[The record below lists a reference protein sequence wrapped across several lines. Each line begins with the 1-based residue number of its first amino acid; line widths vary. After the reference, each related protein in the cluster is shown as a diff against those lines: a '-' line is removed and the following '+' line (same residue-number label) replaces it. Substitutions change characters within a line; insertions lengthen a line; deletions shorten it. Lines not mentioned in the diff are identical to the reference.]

1 MAAGQEL
8 NRPMKVYIY
17 AESDDL
23 EAIAEPMSEAIAGWV
38 KKSDGSA
45 TLVND
50 RHQPGE
56 DEAGESFWNLGIN
69 LEAKRRSDLKK
80 ALQFLYSQ
88 ATEHKCEFVVG
99 IAASSKGSAQDICFF
114 GYEEGKPDAYE
125 IANYMRFRV

>member
-1 MAAGQEL
+1 
-8 NRPMKVYIY
+8 MKIYIY
-17 AESDDL
+17 VESADL
-23 EAIAEPMSEAIAGWV
+23 EEIAEPMSEAIARWV
-38 KKSDGSA
+38 KQSDDAA

-56 DEAGESFWNLGIN
+56 DETGEVFWNLGIN

-99 IAASSKGSAQDICFF
+99 IAASNKGPAQDICFF
-114 GYEEGKPDAYE
+114 GYEEGRPDAYE
-125 IANYMRFRV
+125 IANYMGFRV